1 MKVSLLSLILILF
14 LKCNSESQNNF
25 SLKIDSPN
33 KNIKIDDSINL
44 NVINKN
50 NIKIDSIQYF
60 LNDIKI
66 NSNYN
71 LKNISAGVNKIKVLI
86 YNNSQ
91 ETVIDKKITIFSK
104 NPPKLYGYKIIN
116 EFPHDQEA
124 YTQGLEFD
132 GEDLYE
138 STGLNGKSS
147 LRKISFKN
155 GEVIKKIPL
164 NKSYFGEGLTIINNK
179 IIQLTWK
186 SKIGFVYD
194 KKSMDINSSFEYN
207 QSIEGWGLCNDGNF
221 LYKSD
226 GTNKIWK
233 LDPNSYE
240 ELSYIEVYTNKSKL
254 NKLNE
259 LEWVKGDIYANT
271 YQFNKDVVVIINPL
285 NGTVKGVVDFSGLK
299 NKVNQHANLNVLNGI
314 AFNKKRNSFFIT
326 GKNWNKIF
334 EVLIID
340 K

>member
-33 KNIKIDDSINL
+33 KKIKINDSVNL

-50 NIKIDSIQYF
+50 NLEIDSIHFF
-60 LNDIKI
+60 LNEMKI
-66 NSNYN
+66 DQTYT
-71 LKNISAGVNKIKVLI
+71 LKNIRTGENKIKAIV
-86 YNNSQ
+86 YYAKQ
-91 ETVIDKKITIFSK
+91 ETILNQKIIVFSK
-104 NPPKLYGYKIIN
+104 SSPKLYSYKIIN

-132 GEDLYE
+132 GNDLYE

-155 GEVIKKIPL
+155 GEIKKKIPL
-164 NKSYFGEGLTIINNK
+164 NESYFGEGLTIINNK

-194 KKSMDINSSFEYN
+194 KTSMDLKSSFEYKE
-207 QSIEGWGLCNDGNF
+207 STEGWGLCNDGKF

-233 LDPNSYE
+233 LDPNSYQ

-271 YQFNKDVVVIINPL
+271 YQFNKDVIVIINPI
-285 NGTVKGVVDFSGLK
+285 NGSVKGVVDFSGLK
-299 NKVNQHANLNVLNGI
+299 NKVNQHPNLNVLNGI
-314 AFNKKRNSFFIT
+314 AFNTKRNSFFVT

-334 EVLIID
+334 EVLIFE

>member
-14 LKCNSESQNNF
+14 LKCNSEIQENF

-33 KNIKIDDSINL
+33 KKIKINDSINL

-66 NSNYN
+66 NSNYT
-71 LKNISAGVNKIKVLI
+71 LKNISAGVNKIRVLI
-86 YNNSQ
+86 YHNSQ

-104 NPPKLYGYKIIN
+104 NPPKLYSYKIIN

-194 KKSMDINSSFEYN
+194 KKSMDINSSFQYK

>member
-33 KNIKIDDSINL
+33 KNFKINDSINL

-50 NIKIDSIQYF
+50 NIEIDSIQYF

-66 NSNYN
+66 NSNYT
-71 LKNISAGVNKIKVLI
+71 LKNISTGINIIRVLI
-86 YNNSQ
+86 YHNSQ
-91 ETVIDKKITIFSK
+91 ETVIDKKITVFSK
-104 NPPKLYGYKIIN
+104 NPPKLYSYKIIN

-155 GEVIKKIPL
+155 GEVIKKISL

>member
-50 NIKIDSIQYF
+50 NIEIDSIQYF

-66 NSNYN
+66 NSNYT
-71 LKNISAGVNKIKVLI
+71 LKNISTGVNKIRVLI
-86 YNNSQ
+86 YNNLQ
-91 ETVIDKKITIFSK
+91 ETVIDKKIIIFSK
-104 NPPKLYGYKIIN
+104 NPPKLYSYKIIN

-240 ELSYIEVYTNKSKL
+240 ELSYIEVYTNKSKV

-271 YQFNKDVVVIINPL
+271 YQFNKDVVVIINSL

>member
-33 KNIKIDDSINL
+33 KNFKINDSINL

-50 NIKIDSIQYF
+50 NIEIDSIQYF

-66 NSNYN
+66 NSNYT

-86 YNNSQ
+86 YNNLQ
-91 ETVIDKKITIFSK
+91 ETVIDKKITVFSK
-104 NPPKLYGYKIIN
+104 NPPKLYSYKIIN

>member
-14 LKCNSESQNNF
+14 FKCNSESQDNF

-33 KNIKIDDSINL
+33 KKFKINDSVNL
-44 NVINKN
+44 NIINKN
-50 NIKIDSIQYF
+50 NLEIDSIHFFLNEIKIDQTYT
-60 LNDIKI
+60 
-66 NSNYN
+66 
-71 LKNISAGVNKIKVLI
+71 LKNIRTGENKIKAIV
-86 YNNSQ
+86 YHTEQ
-91 ETVIDKKITIFSK
+91 ETILNQKIIIFSK
-104 NPPKLYGYKIIN
+104 SSPKLYSYKIIN

-132 GEDLYE
+132 GDDLYE

-155 GEVIKKIPL
+155 GEIKKKIAL
-164 NKSYFGEGLTIINNK
+164 NQSYFGEGLTIINNK

-194 KKSMDINSSFEYN
+194 KTSMDLKNSFEYKE
-207 QSIEGWGLCNDGNF
+207 STEGWGLCNDGKF

-233 LDPNSYE
+233 LDPNSYQ
-240 ELSYIEVYTNKSKL
+240 ELSYIEVYTNKLKL

-271 YQFNKDVVVIINPL
+271 YQFNKDVVVIINPS
-285 NGTVKGVVDFSGLK
+285 NGSVKGVIDFSGLK
-299 NKVNQHANLNVLNGI
+299 NKVNQHPNLNVLNGI
-314 AFNKKRNSFFIT
+314 AYNKKRNSLFVT

-334 EVLIID
+334 EVLIFE

>member
-50 NIKIDSIQYF
+50 NIEIDSIQYF

-66 NSNYN
+66 NSNYT
-71 LKNISAGVNKIKVLI
+71 LKNISTGINKIRGLI
-86 YNNSQ
+86 YHNSQ
-91 ETVIDKKITIFSK
+91 ETVIAKKITIFSK
-104 NPPKLYGYKIIN
+104 KPPKLYSYKIIN

-240 ELSYIEVYTNKSKL
+240 ELSYIEVYTNKSKV

-271 YQFNKDVVVIINPL
+271 YQFNKDVVVIINSL

>member
-104 NPPKLYGYKIIN
+104 NPPKLYSYKIIN

-194 KKSMDINSSFEYN
+194 KKTMDINSSFEYK

-334 EVLIID
+334 EILIID

>member
-104 NPPKLYGYKIIN
+104 NPPKLYSYKIIN

>member
-14 LKCNSESQNNF
+14 LKCNSESKNNF

-104 NPPKLYGYKIIN
+104 NPPKLYSYKIIN

-132 GEDLYE
+132 GENLYE

-155 GEVIKKIPL
+155 GEVVKKIPL

>member
-207 QSIEGWGLCNDGNF
+207 LSIEGWGLCNDGNF

-285 NGTVKGVVDFSGLK
+285 NGTVKGVIDFSGLK

>member
-104 NPPKLYGYKIIN
+104 NPPKLYSYKIIN

-132 GEDLYE
+132 GENLYE

-155 GEVIKKIPL
+155 GEVVKKIPL

>member
-33 KNIKIDDSINL
+33 KNIKIDDSIIL

-104 NPPKLYGYKIIN
+104 NPPKLYSYKIIN

>member
-14 LKCNSESQNNF
+14 LKCNSEIQENF

-33 KNIKIDDSINL
+33 KKIKINDSINL

-50 NIKIDSIQYF
+50 NIEIDSIHFF
-60 LNDIKI
+60 LNEMKI
-66 NSNYN
+66 DQTYT
-71 LKNISAGVNKIKVLI
+71 LKNISTGENKIKVI
-86 YNNSQ
+86 VYQNKQ
-91 ETVIDKKITIFSK
+91 ETILNQKIIIFSK
-104 NPPKLYGYKIIN
+104 NPPKLYSYKIIN
-116 EFPHDQEA
+116 EFPHDQQA

-132 GEDLYE
+132 GDELYE

-147 LRKISFKN
+147 LRKISFEN
-155 GEVIKKIPL
+155 GEIKKNVPL
-164 NKSYFGEGLTIINNK
+164 NQSYFGEGLTIINNK

-194 KKSMDINSSFEYN
+194 KITMDLKSSFQYKE
-207 QSIEGWGLCNDGNF
+207 SAEGWGLCNDGEF

-233 LDPNSYE
+233 LDPNSYQE
-240 ELSYIEVYTNKSKL
+240 ISYIEVYTNKSKL

-259 LEWVKGDIYANT
+259 LEWVNGDIYANT
-271 YQFNKDVVVIINPL
+271 YQFKKDVVVIINPV
-285 NGTVKGVVDFSGLK
+285 NGSVKGVVDFSGLK
-299 NKVNQHANLNVLNGI
+299 NKVNQHPNLNVLNGI
-314 AFNKKRNSFFIT
+314 AFSKKRNSFFIT

-334 EVLIID
+334 EVLIFE

>member
-71 LKNISAGVNKIKVLI
+71 LKNISAGVNKIRVLI
-86 YNNSQ
+86 YHNSQ

-104 NPPKLYGYKIIN
+104 NPPKLYSYKIIN

>member
-71 LKNISAGVNKIKVLI
+71 LKNISAGVNKIRVLI
-86 YNNSQ
+86 YHNSQ

-104 NPPKLYGYKIIN
+104 NPPKLYSYKIIN

-194 KKSMDINSSFEYN
+194 KKSMDINSSFQYK

>member
-1 MKVSLLSLILILF
+1 MKVQLFSLILILF
-14 LKCNSESQNNF
+14 LKCDGENQDNF
-25 SLKIDSPN
+25 SLKIDSSN
-33 KNIKIDDSINL
+33 KKIKIDDSINL

-50 NIKIDSIQYF
+50 NIDIDSIKF
-60 LNDIKI
+60 FINDIKI
-66 NSNYN
+66 DHSYTLENIRTGENMIKVIIYHN
-71 LKNISAGVNKIKVLI
+71 TKETVLNKNI
-86 YNNSQ
+86 
-91 ETVIDKKITIFSK
+91 TVFSK
-104 NPPKLYGYKIIN
+104 NLPKLYSYKIIN

-132 GEDLYE
+132 GNDLYE

-147 LRKISFKN
+147 LRKISFEN
-155 GEVIKKIPL
+155 GEIKKNIPL
-164 NKSYFGEGLTIINNK
+164 NDSYFGEGLTIINNK

-194 KKSMDINSSFEYN
+194 KITMDLINSFEYKK
-207 QSIEGWGLCNDGNF
+207 STEGWGLCNDGNF

-240 ELSYIEVYTNKSKL
+240 ELNYIEVYTNKSKL

-271 YQFNKDVVVIINPL
+271 YQFNKDVVVIVNPIN
-285 NGTVKGVVDFSGLK
+285 GSVKGVVDFSGLK
-299 NKVNQHANLNVLNGI
+299 NKVDQHPNLNVLNGI

-334 EVLIID
+334 EVLIFE

>member
-14 LKCNSESQNNF
+14 LKCNSEIQENF

-33 KNIKIDDSINL
+33 KKIKINDSINL

-50 NIKIDSIQYF
+50 NIEIDSIHFF
-60 LNDIKI
+60 LNEMKI
-66 NSNYN
+66 DQTYT
-71 LKNISAGVNKIKVLI
+71 LKNISTGENKIKVI
-86 YNNSQ
+86 VYQNKK
-91 ETVIDKKITIFSK
+91 ETILNQKIIIFSK
-104 NPPKLYGYKIIN
+104 NPPKLYSYKIIN
-116 EFPHDQEA
+116 EFPHDQQA

-132 GEDLYE
+132 GDELYE

-155 GEVIKKIPL
+155 GEIKKSVPL
-164 NKSYFGEGLTIINNK
+164 NQSYFGEGLTIINNK

-194 KKSMDINSSFEYN
+194 KTTMDLKSSFQYKE
-207 QSIEGWGLCNDGNF
+207 STEGWGLCNDGEF

-233 LDPNSYE
+233 LDPNSYQE
-240 ELSYIEVYTNKSKL
+240 ISYIEVYTNKSKL

-259 LEWVKGDIYANT
+259 LEWVNGDIYANT
-271 YQFNKDVVVIINPL
+271 YQFNKDVVVIINPV
-285 NGTVKGVVDFSGLK
+285 NGSVKGVVDFSGLK
-299 NKVNQHANLNVLNGI
+299 NKVNQHPNLNVLNGI
-314 AFNKKRNSFFIT
+314 AFSKKRNSFFIT

-334 EVLIID
+334 EVLIFE